1 MRRDLH
7 MKYVSYADAN
17 LAPSL
22 ASETWNM
29 QKGMC
34 NVKIENKRMAQEKR
48 AKDRKKKAMRKQ
60 IRKICYLCAALVL
73 FCFLTT
79 MTVHDIM
86 KAQSTSTEST
96 EASTEVEGT
105 ETEGTEVESTEV
117 ESTETDST
125 ETEDDSTESD
135 TTDEWS

>member
-1 MRRDLH
+1 M
-7 MKYVSYADAN
+7 
-17 LAPSL
+17 
-22 ASETWNM
+22 
-29 QKGMC
+29 
-34 NVKIENKRMAQEKR
+34 KIENKRMAQEKR

-105 ETEGTEVESTEV
+105 EVESTEA
-117 ESTETDST
+117 ESTEAESTESESTDTDST

-135 TTDEWS
+135 TTAE